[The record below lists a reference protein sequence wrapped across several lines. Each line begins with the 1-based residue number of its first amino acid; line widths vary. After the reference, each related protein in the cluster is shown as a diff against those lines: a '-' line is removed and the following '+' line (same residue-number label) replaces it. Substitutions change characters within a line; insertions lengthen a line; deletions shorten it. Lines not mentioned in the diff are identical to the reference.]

1 MQFKVANVK
10 VSIKILAIPLDIVYK
25 IAKEKNIDL
34 KLHNNFLVLK
44 AKFTF
49 IIFKAKN
56 SIENHIN
63 ITKIPD
69 INSVPFAVLEIENIL
84 GCNHFNLCVDNII
97 ASANLHKT
105 VDLIE
110 IVKNKNFEKIKYNN
124 QKFPGLFITFKKGT
138 TIVFH
143 SGKIVIV
150 GCKTIPDIEC
160 ILNKISVNI

>member
-84 GCNHFNLCVDNII
+84 SCNHFNLCVDNII

-105 VDLIE
+105 IDLIR
-110 IVKNKNFEKIKYNN
+110 IVKSKNFEKIKYNN